1 MAHTF
6 GSGRVY
12 DHCRGCRRISISHSA
27 ASRVVDR
34 LVQGGYLN
42 RTENPEDRRQ
52 KQLALTDQGSFLM
65 KDIERKFTRGIEIL
79 AARLSV
85 EEQEQFRLLIAQM
98 VVLQFAEVDAELEH
112 PIVE

>member
-1 MAHTF
+1 MTIAEVA
-6 GSGRVY
+6 SQL
-12 DHCRGCRRISISHSA
+12 SISHSA

-34 LVQGGYLN
+34 LVRGGYLS

-52 KQLALTDQGSFLM
+52 KLLGLTDQGSSLM

-98 VVLQFAEVDAELEH
+98 VVIQFAEVDAELEH